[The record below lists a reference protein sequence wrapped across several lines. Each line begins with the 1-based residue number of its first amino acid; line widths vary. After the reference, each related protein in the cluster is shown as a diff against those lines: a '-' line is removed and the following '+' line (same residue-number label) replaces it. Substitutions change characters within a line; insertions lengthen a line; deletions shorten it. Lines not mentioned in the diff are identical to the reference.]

1 MHKWWHCYG
10 GCPHDLNVV
19 VFSRVFYIDL
29 NNSTPT
35 KSSYTKSFELDN
47 VHVYDRRPM
56 IFISTV
62 PIIYHLTLWYVC
74 YFFYAGYLISTNW
87 VCLTTVFCLCKSCLL
102 LEFVEK
108 TNRIHRSDLLTD
120 AMRQKT
126 HIHTHRYTVQTYTN
140 VLTTKKNYH
149 SFLVATRPSIES
161 ATIYGWV
168 ICVCIFSIS
177 NRDLLRRKSKM
188 ECFIPI
194 ENTHAFIYM
203 YAVWVWYVLCI
214 LHT

>member
-1 MHKWWHCYG
+1 MIWMLSSSPEFSTLTWII
-10 GCPHDLNVV
+10 PFQLN
-19 VFSRVFYIDL
+19 
-29 NNSTPT
+29 
-35 KSSYTKSFELDN
+35 
-47 VHVYDRRPM
+47 
-56 IFISTV
+56 
-62 PIIYHLTLWYVC
+62 HLTQNRSNLIMCMCMTDDRWFSFQRFQSFIIWLSGMCVTFSMPVIWYPLTECVLQLFSVSANLVCFWNLWKRQI
-74 YFFYAGYLISTNW
+74 GST
-87 VCLTTVFCLCKSCLL
+87 
-102 LEFVEK
+102 
-108 TNRIHRSDLLTD
+108 DLLTD

-126 HIHTHRYTVQTYTN
+126 HIHTHTHRYTVQTYTN

-149 SFLVATRPSIES
+149 SFRMTTRPSIES